1 MKITVKHILE
11 LLDSLEKGMAY
22 DYVSRT
28 SSKVILDS
36 VDFSAQEVIAR
47 KVTSDNPE
55 EKRTKF
61 TTRLFEILEK
71 GVVENKPFSI
81 DVIFNNSGSNRS
93 ALEALLVR
101 TAEFYSCMVGRNKH
115 LVWIPSNPHTIGEAV
130 SLEENQ
136 IAPPVY
142 ERPSHTLQR
151 IFFGTPGSGKSFAVR
166 GVIKQFNGISVR
178 TTFHPDTDYAS
189 FVGSYK
195 PICKVAPAD
204 EKAVI
209 SADDLA
215 DRYLAFKSTESPR
228 AFHKFV
234 AKYWKSIKGLSM
246 EQRLKIFTPAGESS
260 ATVSAETDK
269 ALAAGEYLSHKCAAS
284 KEGESFITY
293 EFVPQAFTNAYV
305 KAWQNPDDPVF
316 LVIEEINR
324 GNCAQI
330 FGDLFQLLDR
340 DVYGKSEYPI
350 VADADLKNYLLKDDV
365 LGRDNDG
372 IANGEIS
379 LPANLHI
386 LATMNTSDQSLFPMD
401 SAFKRRWE
409 WKYVPIDYENEE
421 SGRFTINVAGRVYS
435 WHEFLKQVN
444 AEIYRVTQSEDKQMG
459 NFFIRHS
466 VGEDEFKDKV
476 MFYLWS
482 EVCKEEA
489 GTDNNFFRVKE
500 DATEFSFN
508 QLYTPEGQELLQGF
522 FENLK
527 LSPKTENES
536 AAPQK

>member
-1 MKITVKHILE
+1 MKITVKHILG
-11 LLDSLEKGMAY
+11 LLDSLEKGVVY

-55 EKRTKF
+55 GKRTKF

-101 TAEFYSCMVGRNKH
+101 TTEFYSCMVGRNKH
-115 LVWIPSNPHTIGEAV
+115 LVWIPSTPHTIGEAV
-130 SLEENQ
+130 SLDENQ
-136 IAPPVY
+136 ISPPVY
-142 ERPSHTLQR
+142 ERPAHTLQR
-151 IFFGTPGSGKSFAVR
+151 IYFGTPGSGKSFTVR
-166 GVIKQFNGISVR
+166 RVIEQFNGISVR

-195 PICKVAPAD
+195 PICKAAPAD
-204 EKAVI
+204 EDALL
-209 SADDLA
+209 STNDLA
-215 DRYLAFKSTESPR
+215 EMYPAFKSTESPR

-234 AKYWKSIKGLSM
+234 AKYWKSIKELST
-246 EQRLKIFTPAGESS
+246 EQRLKIFTPAGESP

-269 ALAAGEYLSHKCAAS
+269 ALAVGEYLSRKCATS
-284 KEGESFITY
+284 KVEGSSITY

-350 VADADLKNYLLKDDV
+350 VADADLKNYLLKEDV

-409 WKYVPIDYENEE
+409 WKYVPIDYKNDE
-421 SGRFTINVAGRVYS
+421 SEKFAINVAGRVYS
-435 WHEFLKQVN
+435 WHEFLQKVN
-444 AEIYRVTQSEDKQMG
+444 SEIYRVTQSEDKQMG

-489 GTDNNFFRVKE
+489 GTDNNFFRIKD
-500 DATEFSFN
+500 DAAEFSFN
-508 QLYTPEGQELLQGF
+508 QLYTSKGQEMLLGF
-522 FENLK
+522 FENLG
-527 LSPKTENES
+527 LSWKTEGES
-536 AAPQK
+536 STPQE